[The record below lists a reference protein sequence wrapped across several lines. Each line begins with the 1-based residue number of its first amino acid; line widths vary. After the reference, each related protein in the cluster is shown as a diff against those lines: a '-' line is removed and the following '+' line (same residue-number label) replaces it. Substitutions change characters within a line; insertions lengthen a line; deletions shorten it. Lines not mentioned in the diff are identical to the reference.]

1 MRAKVRLAT
10 ALALLLT
17 TVAGP
22 ARAGVITYGLESL
35 GSDQWRYDYAVTNDS
50 LVGGLSWFT
59 VYFDAGLYDQLCG
72 GSFDTPCGIAPT
84 AAPGWDPIVIHA
96 DPLLPDPGFFD
107 VSTSGPGI
115 ALGETLGGFS
125 LSFQWQGAGTPGSQP
140 FDFIVPGDEALS
152 IVESG
157 FTTPA
162 PVTSVPEPGTLPLLA
177 FGLCGAMWLS
187 RARGAR
193 SKGVVARPRGAA
205 FARTHGEA

>member
-10 ALALLLT
+10 ALVLLLSAVT
-17 TVAGP
+17 GP
-22 ARAGVITYGLESL
+22 ARAGVITYGLENL
-35 GSDQWRYDYAVTNDS
+35 GNDQWRYDYAVTNDS

-59 VYFDAGLYDQLCG
+59 VYFAADLYDQLCG

-125 LSFQWQGAGTPGSQP
+125 VSFHWQGGGTPGSQP

-162 PVTSVPEPGTLPLLA
+162 PVTSVPEPGSLSLLA
-177 FGLCGAMWLS
+177 IGLL
-187 RARGAR
+187 
-193 SKGVVARPRGAA
+193 GAA
-205 FARTHGEA
+205 LATRRRKPGVPSHVFASRER